1 MSADK
6 FARLREL
13 QRELVEEL
21 QREYFC
27 EDVAV
32 PTNAFGWSKDK
43 IQAFFESGGAELSEQ
58 TMSDT
63 TPVIRPSVANIV
75 TEDVAMPC
83 IVLVGDSITHFGSKV
98 PGSAA
103 MEMIVKDAFD
113 FPPCPP
119 IKDGPGWVTLLAR
132 AHSAAIEPSSCGCLP
147 SAHPLGA
154 LCAQVTTC
162 IHVVRRCSTAVCAG
176 SRHA

>member
-63 TPVIRPSVANIV
+63 TPVIRPSVANIRSAGAKIRFRPSLNQ
-75 TEDVAMPC
+75 VAR
-83 IVLVGDSITHFGSKV
+83 SS
-98 PGSAA
+98 
-103 MEMIVKDAFD
+103 
-113 FPPCPP
+113 
-119 IKDGPGWVTLLAR
+119 
-132 AHSAAIEPSSCGCLP
+132 PSRP
-147 SAHPLGA
+147 
-154 LCAQVTTC
+154 
-162 IHVVRRCSTAVCAG
+162 
-176 SRHA
+176 